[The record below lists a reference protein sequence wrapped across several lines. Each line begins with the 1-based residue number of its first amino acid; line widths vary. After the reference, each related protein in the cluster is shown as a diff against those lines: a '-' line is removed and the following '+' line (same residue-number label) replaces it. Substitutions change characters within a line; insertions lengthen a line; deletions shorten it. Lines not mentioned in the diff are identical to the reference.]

1 MTVGRSIQVHWP
13 ACEVPTLEQQ
23 NHRHNTM
30 EYSPA
35 VTGRESVQL
44 AHPKQSEWRPYTSQ
58 GSTCTSSKPFLALQ
72 WCSLLRA
79 LFQFIPHVNIR
90 PNLALSTITRAWP
103 PLGFWDCHLGHTFC
117 GMCVSENITL
127 LVAWFKVVAACAAQR
142 LSTQSVEDLGEENWR
157 EEKSFGTFKVLTVI
171 QPQTSCWSEKYG

>member
-23 NHRHNTM
+23 NYHHNTM

-72 WCSLLRA
+72 RCSLLRA
-79 LFQFIPHVNIR
+79 LFQFLPHVNIR
-90 PNLALSTITRAWP
+90 PSLALSTIT
-103 PLGFWDCHLGHTFC
+103 PLGFWDRHLGLTFC

-127 LVAWFKVVAACAAQR
+127 LVARFKVVAACAAQR
-142 LSTQSVEDLGEENWR
+142 LSTQTVEDLSEENWR